1 MMWRSDLRMTY
12 ARLTEGSFGGRNV
25 RNRTA
30 NGRSAHDSTEFDRFA
45 DESVSLRA
53 PTAAGSAD

>member
-1 MMWRSDLRMTY
+1 MTY
-12 ARLTEGSFGGRNV
+12 ARLTEGSFGGRIV

-30 NGRSAHDSTEFDRFA
+30 NGRSARDSTEFDRFA